1 MIDSS
6 QLGQMKQANSQEN
19 SASSILYS
27 VFEKVLSNERLLK
40 LSGVL
45 DEDSSHSPHYQL
57 AEEIRSH
64 LGKTH

>member
-6 QLGQMKQANSQEN
+6 QLEQMKQVNSQEN
-19 SASSILYS
+19 SANSIFYS
-27 VFEKVLSNERLLK
+27 VFEKVLSNERFLK

-45 DEDSSHSPHYQL
+45 DEDSRHSPHYQL

-64 LGKTH
+64 LGKTN